1 MKNKIIHTE
10 NAPAAIGPYS
20 QGIIANGFIYTSGQ
34 IPIDPISSKLVSG
47 SFKDEVLRVLK
58 NIEAILKEG
67 GSSKNNLI
75 KLTVFVTDLKLFSEL
90 NEVFINYFP
99 DHQPARSAVE
109 VSALPLG
116 ARVEIEAV
124 ATV

>member
-1 MKNKIIHTE
+1 MHCGVLMANKIIHTE

-58 NIEAILKEG
+58 NIEAILLAM
-67 GSSKNNLI
+67 LI
-75 KLTVFVTDLKLFSEL
+75 C
-90 NEVFINYFP
+90 
-99 DHQPARSAVE
+99 
-109 VSALPLG
+109 
-116 ARVEIEAV
+116 
-124 ATV
+124 

>member
-1 MKNKIIHTE
+1 MTDKIIHTE

-20 QGIIANGFIYTSGQ
+20 QGIIANGLIFTSGQ
-34 IPIDPISSKLVSG
+34 IPLDPVSSELISG
-47 SFKDEVLRVLK
+47 TFKDEVERVIK
-58 NIEAILKEG
+58 NIEAILLEG
-67 GSSKNNLI
+67 GSSLNKLI
-75 KLTVFVTDLKLFSEL
+75 KLTVFITDLKLFAEL

-116 ARVEIEAV
+116 ARIEIEAV
-124 ATV
+124 ASV